1 MSGPLQSLR
10 ILDFSTLLPGPF
22 ASLML
27 ADLGADVLR
36 IESPTR
42 PDLVRVLPPYVR
54 GVSVVHAHLNRNKR
68 SLAVDLKQPAGHE
81 IMVALLKQ
89 YDVVIEQFRPGVMA
103 RLGLSYED
111 LREHCPGLIY
121 VSITGYGQTGP
132 YRDRAGHDL
141 NYLAL
146 SGILSYNGRKATGP
160 QPMAVQVADVAGG
173 SAHAVIALLAAI
185 VHRQQTGEGQYID
198 ISMTD
203 AAFSLQAL
211 TAPAALAEGSNP
223 ALEGDTLNGGSFYD
237 CYACADG
244 LYLSVAGLEPQF
256 FAAFVQVLG
265 RPDLAG
271 MAVVREP
278 GQVAWLKAEIAQEL
292 AKLPRQDWLNQF
304 ANLDTCTE
312 PVLSFQEACQHP
324 VLQERGMLVDVPD
337 RQGGSLKQVASP
349 LRFSRTPVTYRY
361 AGGAVGEDSDQVLK
375 ELGIAAAIIEQW
387 RRDGVIG

>member
-42 PDLVRVLPPYVR
+42 PDLVRVLPPYVN
-54 GVSVVHAHLNRNKR
+54 GISVVHAHLNRNKR
-68 SLAVDLKQPAGHE
+68 SLAVDLKQSAGHD
-81 IMVALLKQ
+81 IVVALLQ
-89 YDVVIEQFRPGVMA
+89 RYDIVIEQFRPGVMQ
-103 RLGLSYED
+103 RLGLGYEA

-146 SGILSYNGRKATGP
+146 SGVLSYNGRKATGP
-160 QPMAVQVADVAGG
+160 QPMAVQVADIAGG
-173 SAHAVIALLAAI
+173 SAHAVIALLAAV
-185 VHRQQTGEGQYID
+185 VHRQQTGVGQYID

-211 TAPAALAEGSNP
+211 TAPAALAEGSSP
-223 ALEGDTLNGGSFYD
+223 GLEGDTLNGGSFYD
-237 CYACADG
+237 CYVCADG

-256 FAAFVQVLG
+256 FSAFVHVLG

-278 GQVAWLKAEIAQEL
+278 AQVTWLKAEIGKAL
-292 AKLPRQDWLNQF
+292 AKFPRQHWLDQF
-304 ANLDTCTE
+304 ASLDTCTE

-324 VLQERGMLVDVPD
+324 VIQERGMLVDVPD
-337 RQGGSLKQVASP
+337 RQGGSLRQVASP
-349 LRFSRTPVTYRY
+349 LRFSVTPATYRHT
-361 AGGAVGEDSDQVLK
+361 GGAVGEDTDQVLQ
-375 ELGIAAAIIEQW
+375 ELGMDAATIKQW
-387 RRDGVIG
+387 RQQGVLG